1 MFLEEYSYKIEVR
14 KGILHGNADGMSRGC
29 HGNGCIC
36 EELEAYE
43 KRHSIRKGKIIDGD
57 VVEVY
62 CNKYV
67 TKALD
72 ESCHDGNCVVSAFK
86 RSEERRVGKECR
98 SRWSPYH

>member
-1 MFLEEYSYKIEVR
+1 
-14 KGILHGNADGMSRGC
+14 MSRGC

-43 KRHSIRKGKIIDGD
+43 KRHSIRKGKVIDGD
-57 VVEVY
+57 VVEVNAFY

-72 ESCHDGNCVVSAFK
+72 ESCLNGNCVVNAFK
-86 RSEERRVGKECR
+86 LNPVYPACDKLRCKRKTQMSLR
-98 SRWSPYH
+98 